1 MYDSNNVFAKIIKGE
16 ISANKIY
23 EDQNVI
29 AFYDLYPV
37 APTHVLIIPKKQ
49 YKDYKDFAE
58 NAPKEEVADF
68 FIKVN
73 HVADLLK
80 LESYR
85 LITNY
90 GSRSGQSVFHF
101 HVHIIGGQQITNL
114 I

>member
-1 MYDSNNVFAKIIKGE
+1 MYDSNNVFAKIIRGE
-16 ISANKIY
+16 LGAKKIY
-23 EDQNVI
+23 EDQDII

-37 APTHVLIIPKKQ
+37 APVHALVIPKKQ
-49 YKDYKDFAE
+49 YKDYKDFVKK
-58 NAPKEEVADF
+58 APKEEIADL
-68 FIKVN
+68 FIKIE
-73 HVADLLK
+73 HITHLLK

-90 GSRSGQSVFHF
+90 GSQSGQSVFHF